1 MVGNGPLDRSF
12 GSPASFSLT
21 PFYDDRMDQRVWRC
35 RDHTLSLGERTLV
48 MGIVNVTPDSFSDG
62 AMFASVDDA
71 VAHGARLVD
80 EGADLV
86 DVGGESTRPGSD
98 PIEADEELLR
108 VVPVIEGLVKA
119 RPGTALSVDT
129 RKPEVASAALDAGA
143 SIVNDIAGGRNGALL
158 ETVSRTGAGVVLMHM
173 LGEPKTMQD
182 DPRYDDVVAEVHEF
196 LRERIEAAVFA
207 GIPEERVCI
216 DPGIGF
222 GKTVD
227 HNLALLRAVPAL
239 RMLGA
244 AVMVGASRKG
254 FIGTLTGVDDPA
266 ARLEGSLAVAVLA
279 AAHGADLVRVHDVAA
294 TVRALKVADAVVREP
309 AP

>member
-1 MVGNGPLDRSF
+1 MSDRI
-12 GSPASFSLT
+12 
-21 PFYDDRMDQRVWRC
+21 WRC
-35 RDHTLSLGERTLV
+35 RDEVLVLGRRTLV

-62 AMFASVDDA
+62 AMFAGVDDA

-80 EGADLV
+80 EGADVV

-98 PIEADEELLR
+98 PIEADEEILR
-108 VVPVIEGLVKA
+108 VVPVIEGLAKA
-119 RPGTALSVDT
+119 RPGTPISVDT
-129 RKPEVASAALDAGA
+129 RKPEVAIAALDAGA
-143 SIVNDIAGGRNGALL
+143 SVVNDIAGGRNSALL
-158 ETVSRTGAGVVLMHM
+158 ETVSRSGAGVVLMHM

-227 HNLALLRAVPAL
+227 HNVALLRAVPAL
-239 RMLGA
+239 RLLGA

-254 FIGTLTGVDDPA
+254 FIGTLTGVEDPA

-279 AAHGADLVRVHDVAA
+279 AAHGADLVRVHDVEA

-309 AP
+309 VS

>member
-1 MVGNGPLDRSF
+1 LLP
-12 GSPASFSLT
+12 
-21 PFYDDRMDQRVWRC
+21 PFYDASMDQRVWRC

-62 AMFASVDDA
+62 AMFATAEEA

-86 DVGGESTRPGSD
+86 DVGGESARPGSD
-98 PIEADEELLR
+98 PVEVDEELRR
-108 VVPVIEGLVKA
+108 VVPVIEGLAKA
-119 RPGTALSVDT
+119 RPGTPISVDT
-129 RKPEVASAALDAGA
+129 RKPEVAIAALDAGA
-143 SIVNDIAGGRNGALL
+143 CVVNDITAGRDARLL
-158 ETVSRTGAGVVLMHM
+158 EIVARTGAGIVLMHM

-182 DPRYDDVVAEVHEF
+182 DPRYDDVVAEVNEF

-207 GIPEERVCI
+207 GIPEERVCV

-222 GKTVD
+222 GKTVE

-254 FIGTLTGVDDPA
+254 FIGTLTGVEDPA

-279 AAHGADLVRVHDVAA
+279 AAHGADLVRVHDVEA
-294 TVRALKVADAVVREP
+294 TVRVLKVADAVVREP
-309 AP
+309 QP

>member
-1 MVGNGPLDRSF
+1 MADGARI
-12 GSPASFSLT
+12 
-21 PFYDDRMDQRVWRC
+21 WRC
-35 RDHTLSLGERTLV
+35 RDEVLTLGQRTLV

-62 AMFASVDDA
+62 AMFASVEDA
-71 VAHGARLVD
+71 VAHAARLVD
-80 EGADLV
+80 EGVDLV

-98 PIEADEELLR
+98 PVEVEEELRR
-108 VVPVIEGLVKA
+108 VVPVIEGLARA
-119 RPGTALSVDT
+119 RPGTRVSVDT
-129 RKPEVASAALDAGA
+129 HKPEVASAALDAGA
-143 SIVNDIAGGRNGALL
+143 CVINDVMGGRDARLL
-158 ETVSRTGAGVVLMHM
+158 ETVSRTGAGIVLMHM

-182 DPRYDDVVAEVHEF
+182 DPRYDDVVGEVNEF

-222 GKTVD
+222 GKNVD
-227 HNLALLRAVPAL
+227 HNLALLRAVPTL

-244 AVMVGASRKG
+244 AVMVGASRKR

-279 AAHGADLVRVHDVAA
+279 AAHGADLVRVHDAQA

-309 AP
+309 A

>member
-1 MVGNGPLDRSF
+1 
-12 GSPASFSLT
+12 
-21 PFYDDRMDQRVWRC
+21 
-35 RDHTLSLGERTLV
+35 

-62 AMFASVDDA
+62 AMFANAEEA
-71 VAHGARLVD
+71 VGHGARLLD

-98 PIEADEELLR
+98 PVEVDEELRR
-108 VVPVIEGLVKA
+108 VVPVIEGLAKA
-119 RPGTALSVDT
+119 RPGTPISIDT
-129 RKPEVASAALDAGA
+129 RKPKVAIAALDAGA
-143 SIVNDIAGGRNGALL
+143 CVVNDITAGRDARLL
-158 ETVSRTGAGVVLMHM
+158 EIVARTGAGIVLMHM

-182 DPRYDDVVAEVHEF
+182 DPRYDDVVAEVNEF

-207 GIPEERVCI
+207 GIPEERVCV

-222 GKTVD
+222 GKTVE

-254 FIGTLTGVDDPA
+254 FIGTLTGVENPA

-279 AAHGADLVRVHDVAA
+279 AAHGADLVRVHDVEA

-309 AP
+309 LP

>member
-1 MVGNGPLDRSF
+1 M
-12 GSPASFSLT
+12 
-21 PFYDDRMDQRVWRC
+21 C
-35 RDHTLSLGERTLV
+35 RDATFTLGERTLV
-48 MGIVNVTPDSFSDG
+48 MGVVNVTPDSFSDG
-62 AMFASVDDA
+62 AMFATAEDA

-80 EGADLV
+80 EGADIV

-98 PIEADEELLR
+98 PVEVDEELQR
-108 VVPVIEGLVKA
+108 VVPVIEGLAKA
-119 RPGTALSVDT
+119 RPGTPISVDT
-129 RKPEVASAALDAGA
+129 RKPEVARAALDAGA
-143 SIVNDIAGGRNGALL
+143 SVVNDIAGGRNSALL

-207 GIPEERVCI
+207 GVPEERVCI

>member
-1 MVGNGPLDRSF
+1 MADGARIW
-12 GSPASFSLT
+12 T
-21 PFYDDRMDQRVWRC
+21 C
-35 RDHTLSLGERTLV
+35 RDARLPLGERTLV
-48 MGIVNVTPDSFSDG
+48 MGVVNVTPDSFSDG
-62 AMFASVDDA
+62 AMFPTAEDA

-80 EGADLV
+80 EGADLL

-98 PIEADEELLR
+98 PIEADEELFR

-119 RPGTALSVDT
+119 RPGTLLSVDT
-129 RKPEVASAALDAGA
+129 RKREVASAALDAGA
-143 SIVNDIAGGRNGALL
+143 SVVNDIAGGRNGALL
-158 ETVSRTGAGVVLMHM
+158 ETVARTGAGVVLMHM

-207 GIPEERVCI
+207 GIPEERICI

-222 GKTVD
+222 GKTMD
-227 HNLALLRAVPAL
+227 DNLALLRAVPAL

-254 FIGTLTGVDDPA
+254 FIGTLTGVEDPA

-279 AAHGADLVRVHDVAA
+279 AAHGADLVRVHDVEA

-309 AP
+309 AS

>member
-1 MVGNGPLDRSF
+1 M
-12 GSPASFSLT
+12 T
-21 PFYDDRMDQRVWRC
+21 QMDQRVWRC
-35 RDHTLSLGERTLV
+35 REHTLSLGERTLV
-48 MGIVNVTPDSFSDG
+48 IGIVNVTPDSFSDG
-62 AMFASVDDA
+62 GMFASADDA

-108 VVPVIEGLVKA
+108 VVPVIAGLVKA
-119 RPGTALSVDT
+119 RPGTPLSVDT

-207 GIPEERVCI
+207 GIPEERICI

-254 FIGTLTGVDDPA
+254 FIGTLTGVEDPA

-279 AAHGADLVRVHDVAA
+279 AAHGADLVRVHDVEA

-309 AP
+309 VS

>member
-1 MVGNGPLDRSF
+1 
-12 GSPASFSLT
+12 
-21 PFYDDRMDQRVWRC
+21 MDQRVWRC
-35 RDHTLSLGERTLV
+35 RDHTVGLGERTLV

-62 AMFASVDDA
+62 AMFASADDA

-80 EGADLV
+80 EGADLL

-119 RPGTALSVDT
+119 RPGTPLSVDT

-143 SIVNDIAGGRNGALL
+143 SVVNDIAGGRNSALL

-222 GKTVD
+222 GKTVE
-227 HNLALLRAVPAL
+227 HNLALLRALPAL

-254 FIGTLTGVDDPA
+254 FIGALTGVEDPA
-266 ARLEGSLAVAVLA
+266 ARFEGSLAVAVLA
-279 AAHGADLVRVHDVAA
+279 AAHGADLVRVHDVEA

-309 AP
+309 VS

>member
-1 MVGNGPLDRSF
+1 MADGARI
-12 GSPASFSLT
+12 
-21 PFYDDRMDQRVWRC
+21 WRC
-35 RDHTLSLGERTLV
+35 RDEVLTLGQRTLV

-62 AMFASVDDA
+62 AMFASVEDA
-71 VAHGARLVD
+71 VAHAARLVD

-98 PIEADEELLR
+98 PVEVEEELRR
-108 VVPVIEGLVKA
+108 VVPVIEGLERA
-119 RPGTALSVDT
+119 RPGTRVSVDT
-129 RKPEVASAALDAGA
+129 HKPEVASAALDAGA
-143 SIVNDIAGGRNGALL
+143 CVINDVTGGRDARLL
-158 ETVSRTGAGVVLMHM
+158 ETVSRTGAGIVLMHM

-182 DPRYDDVVAEVHEF
+182 DPRYDDVVGEVNEF

-222 GKTVD
+222 GKNVD
-227 HNLALLRAVPAL
+227 HNLALLRAVPTL

-244 AVMVGASRKG
+244 AVMVGASRKR

-279 AAHGADLVRVHDVAA
+279 AAHGADLVRVHDVQA

-309 AP
+309 A

>member
-1 MVGNGPLDRSF
+1 M
-12 GSPASFSLT
+12 
-21 PFYDDRMDQRVWRC
+21 C
-35 RDHTLSLGERTLV
+35 RDQSFTLGERTLV

-62 AMFASVDDA
+62 AMFATAEEA

-98 PIEADEELLR
+98 PVEFDEELGR
-108 VVPVIEGLVKA
+108 VVPVIEGLAKA
-119 RPGTALSVDT
+119 RPGTPISVDT
-129 RKPEVASAALDAGA
+129 SKPEVAIAALDAGA
-143 SIVNDIAGGRNGALL
+143 SVVNDIAGGRNSALL
-158 ETVSRTGAGVVLMHM
+158 ETVSRSGAGVVLMHM

-207 GIPEERVCI
+207 GIPEERICI

-254 FIGTLTGVDDPA
+254 FIGTLTGVEDPA

-279 AAHGADLVRVHDVAA
+279 AAHGADLVRVHDVEA
-294 TVRALKVADAVVREP
+294 TVRALKVADAIVREP
-309 AP
+309 VS

>member
-1 MVGNGPLDRSF
+1 MADGARI
-12 GSPASFSLT
+12 
-21 PFYDDRMDQRVWRC
+21 WIC
-35 RDHTLSLGERTLV
+35 RDARLPLGERTLV
-48 MGIVNVTPDSFSDG
+48 MGIVNVTSDSFSDG
-62 AMFASVDDA
+62 AMLASADDA

-119 RPGTALSVDT
+119 RPGTPLSVDT

-143 SIVNDIAGGRNGALL
+143 SVVNDIAGGRNSALL

-207 GIPEERVCI
+207 GIPEERICI

-222 GKTVD
+222 GKTLD

-254 FIGTLTGVDDPA
+254 FIGTLTGVEDPA

-279 AAHGADLVRVHDVAA
+279 AAHGADLVRVHDVEA

-309 AP
+309 VS

>member
-1 MVGNGPLDRSF
+1 
-12 GSPASFSLT
+12 
-21 PFYDDRMDQRVWRC
+21 MDQRVWRC

-143 SIVNDIAGGRNGALL
+143 SVVNDIAGGRNVALL

>member
-1 MVGNGPLDRSF
+1 VGHGPVDRSF
-12 GSPASFSLT
+12 ARAVSPT
-21 PFYDDRMDQRVWRC
+21 PFYDGRMDQRVWRC
-35 RDHTLSLGERTLV
+35 GNHALSLGERTLV

-62 AMFASVDDA
+62 AMFASADDA

-80 EGADLV
+80 EGADLL

-119 RPGTALSVDT
+119 RPGTPLSVDT
-129 RKPEVASAALDAGA
+129 RKPEVAGAALDAGA
-143 SIVNDIAGGRNGALL
+143 SVVNDIAGGRNSALL

-173 LGEPKTMQD
+173 LGEPRTMQD

-207 GIPEERVCI
+207 GIPEERICI

-254 FIGTLTGVDDPA
+254 FIGTLTGVEDPA

-279 AAHGADLVRVHDVAA
+279 AAHGADLVRVHDVEA

-309 AP
+309 VS

>member
-1 MVGNGPLDRSF
+1 MSDRI
-12 GSPASFSLT
+12 
-21 PFYDDRMDQRVWRC
+21 WRC
-35 RDHTLSLGERTLV
+35 RDEVLVLGRRTLV

-62 AMFASVDDA
+62 AMFASADDA

-119 RPGTALSVDT
+119 RPGAPLSVDT

-143 SIVNDIAGGRNGALL
+143 SVVNDIAGGRNSALL

-207 GIPEERVCI
+207 GIPEERICI

-254 FIGTLTGVDDPA
+254 FIGTLTGVEDPA

-279 AAHGADLVRVHDVAA
+279 AAHGADLVRVHDVEA

-309 AP
+309 VS